1 MSKLA
6 NEENVVK
13 RAKAGDTQAF
23 ETIIE
28 AFQDVVYTKA
38 YYIMGNRD
46 DALDIMQSVFLKVLL
61 SIRRFRGGSLLST
74 WIYRITVNTCL
85 RELKKRK
92 RVPPLEVDISLTPT
106 DRTIQFDDEDIAMK
120 TLAKLP
126 EPYRIILVLREMEDL
141 SFKKIANKLKI
152 TPNLAKVR
160 AFRAKKRFK
169 QLMKEYMENGK

>member
-1 MSKLA
+1 VSKLA

>member
-106 DRTIQFDDEDIAMK
+106 DRTIQSDDEDIAMK
-120 TLAKLP
+120 ALAKLP

>member
-106 DRTIQFDDEDIAMK
+106 DRTIQSDDEDIAMK